1 MQNIHVII
9 NKINCLLTP
18 LVNHSFV
25 FSATRVFKLL
35 REDMCFISLRAES

>member
-9 NKINCLLTP
+9 NNINCLLTP
-18 LVNHSFV
+18 LVYHSFV
-25 FSATRVFKLL
+25 LKLL